1 MPLDYEPR
9 RDLLM
14 AFSTPIAQMRLAEGE
29 SINPGLAA
37 AILAK
42 EAASPGQTR
51 SNVGG
56 WHSGDDLFDWPE
68 PEFATLKAGCEDAV
82 RHMMS
87 AVAQGKPFDCG
98 VTAKA
103 WANVSRRGAYNQP
116 HTHAKNHW
124 SGVYY
129 VTVGRPDEGWK
140 KNGMIELQDPRE
152 RSEMAGMPLN
162 PFGRTITV
170 PAKPGM
176 LVLFPSWLI
185 HWVNPFY
192 GEDHRI
198 SIAFNATVN
207 DFKLRT

>member
-1 MPLDYEPR
+1 
-9 RDLLM
+9 
-14 AFSTPIAQMRLAEGE
+14 
-29 SINPGLAA
+29 
-37 AILAK
+37 
-42 EAASPGQTR
+42 
-51 SNVGG
+51 
-56 WHSGDDLFDWPE
+56 
-68 PEFATLKAGCEDAV
+68 
-82 RHMMS
+82 
-87 AVAQGKPFDCG
+87 
-98 VTAKA
+98 
-103 WANVSRRGAYNQP
+103 
-116 HTHAKNHW
+116 
-124 SGVYY
+124 
-129 VTVGRPDEGWK
+129 
-140 KNGMIELQDPRE
+140 MIELQDPRE